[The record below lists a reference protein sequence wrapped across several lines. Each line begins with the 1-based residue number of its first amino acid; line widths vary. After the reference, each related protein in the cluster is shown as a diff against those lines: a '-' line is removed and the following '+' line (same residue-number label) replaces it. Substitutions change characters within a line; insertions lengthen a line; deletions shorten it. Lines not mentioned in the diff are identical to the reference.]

1 MDFFEAQAR
10 ARSRTNRLVLLFVAA
25 VLGTIGAGYLAA
37 LFIHGSMVRNDS
49 QFRGETQPWLYWNAD
64 LFVPVALI
72 TVAVVGVASLIKWT
86 QMRVGGAAIATSVGG
101 RAISPQTTDLH
112 ERRLLNIVEEMAIA
126 SGVPVPAV
134 FVLEG
139 EQSINAFAAGLKTT
153 DAAVAVTR
161 GTMEK
166 LSRDE
171 LQAVVAH
178 EFSHILN
185 GDMRLNV
192 KLSAI
197 VFGIL
202 VIGIMGRG
210 LLHSLGRGRVR
221 GGGGKDKGGGIAF
234 LLAIGIALMIVG
246 YIGYFFG
253 RLIQAAVSRQREF
266 LADASAVQFTRNP
279 AGITGA
285 LKKIGGYAL
294 GSQMTH
300 ANSAEIGHFFF
311 AQGFRSSFGGL
322 WATHPPLTERVRAV
336 EPRWDGKFFEPPAV
350 VDVARESFASAK
362 IGGAAQSPSPHRAAT
377 PSARIPFVPLAVIA
391 EIGALTE
398 THFQR
403 AQAALAAIPESLRTA
418 AHDPLRATALVY
430 ALLLDAAEPTQAK
443 QFSLITQ
450 HAGDATAET
459 TRALHPATLTVEPSG
474 RLPLLQLCLPTLRTL
489 TREALDQFVTTLDE
503 LIHADGQVSAFEFA
517 LQKMLVH
524 QLEALRTPSAGVA
537 FHSFK
542 AVEQDIAVVLST
554 LAYLGSGDDRDAVR
568 RAFGMGANQVK
579 LLDELE
585 LLPRP
590 ACGLTQLDT
599 ALTRLAQCSLPIKQ
613 RVLAAAAHAIGADG
627 TVTIEEGELYRAIAA
642 SLDCPAPALA
652 AG

>member
-10 ARSRTNRLVLLFVAA
+10 ARNRTNRLVLLFVAA

-37 LFIHGSMVRNDS
+37 LFIHGSMVRQEAS
-49 QFRGETQPWLYWNAD
+49 FGATSPWLYWNAD
-64 LFVPVALI
+64 LFIPVALI

-86 QMRVGGAAIATSVGG
+86 QMRAGGAAIAASVGG
-101 RAISPQTTDLH
+101 RAINPQTTDLH

-126 SGVPVPAV
+126 SGVPIPAV

-210 LLHSLGRGRVR
+210 LLYSLGRGRVR

-279 AGITGA
+279 AGISGA

-311 AQGFRSSFGGL
+311 AQGFRSNFGGL
-322 WATHPPLTERVRAV
+322 WATHPPLADRVLAV

-362 IGGAAQSPSPHRAAT
+362 IGGTPPLHREVL
-377 PSARIPFVPLAVIA
+377 PSARIPFVPMAVIA

-398 THFQR
+398 AHFQR
-403 AQAALAAIPESLRTA
+403 AQTALAAIPESLRTA
-418 AHDPLRATALVY
+418 AHDPLRAAALVY
-430 ALLLDAAEPTQAK
+430 ALLLDATEPTQAK
-443 QFSLITQ
+443 QCGLITH

-489 TREALDQFVTTLDE
+489 SREALAQFVTTLDE
-503 LIHADGQVSAFEFA
+503 LIHADGQVSPFEFA

-524 QLEALRTPSAGVA
+524 QLEALRTPSAAVA

-542 AVEQDIAVVLST
+542 AVEKDIAVVLSA

-568 RAFGMGANQVK
+568 RAFGMGAHQVK
-579 LLDELE
+579 LLDELA

-590 ACGLTQLDT
+590 ACGLTQLDA
-599 ALTRLAQCSLPIKQ
+599 ALTRLAQSSLPIKQ

-652 AG
+652 GA